1 MKERVCDKLRR
12 IANAREHAFR
22 SAGRMAL
29 DKMKAIGQIRN
40 VAGYISTQPEGKQL
54 RAVLTV
60 EHELLL
66 IIPHE
71 ESRFKG
77 LRDRIQN
84 LIHEAHDRYSNDVH

>member
-22 SAGRMAL
+22 SAGRMSL
-29 DKMKAIGQIRN
+29 DKMKAIGHIRN

-60 EHELLL
+60 EQELLL
-66 IIPHE
+66 IAPHE
-71 ESRFKG
+71 HSRFTR
-77 LRDRIQN
+77 LRERIYSIIQQA
-84 LIHEAHDRYSNDVH
+84 HECYDNVS